1 MVKSL
6 SFNLPA
12 RVRAF
17 SDRPVPWAAQKLAV
31 PVRAEAEHKAEEP
44 AAEPENQPEAESTE
58 TGLAEQIAEENSGE
72 DRNDQHGHDDEER
85 HTPGHGED
93 YAEELAQQRHKLD
106 KAVEALQQA
115 IAGFAD
121 AREKFR
127 RDFEVSAVKLVYEIA
142 TKVIHKELATS
153 PDIILY
159 QIQETLKNIADDAEI
174 RIRCHPADHDYLA
187 QETEFITWLQNT
199 YPACRV
205 VPDESVGRGGCIVET
220 AGEVHDATIESQLA
234 EIRKHLSAKVEEHA

>member
-1 MVKSL
+1 MKSL
-6 SFNLPA
+6 SFKLPA

-17 SDRPVPWAAQKLAV
+17 SDRPVPWEPQHPETPARPAD
-31 PVRAEAEHKAEEP
+31 PEP
-44 AAEPENQPEAESTE
+44 ARVQQDRPEPAIPRAE
-58 TGLAEQIAEENSGE
+58 TGLSEQIAEDYSAEDGE
-72 DRNDQHGHDDEER
+72 DQHGQDAEER
-85 HTPGHGED
+85 HITGHTED
-93 YAEELAQQRHKLD
+93 YAEELAQQRQELE

-121 AREKFR
+121 VREKFR

-159 QIQETLKNIADDAEI
+159 QIQETLKNVADDAEI
-174 RIRCHPADHDYLA
+174 RIRCHPADHDFLT
-187 QETEFITWLQNT
+187 QETEFVTWLQNT

-205 VPDESVGRGGCIVET
+205 VPDETVGRGGCIVET